1 MRPSRA
7 RIRVEVDPAALTL
20 ERAVTFL
27 VEGRLHTLVVDAA
40 DVEEDLLRVNVVQE
54 AGEHLLVEL
63 PRPSVSGRFVRM
75 PREQVFAEPM
85 SAEEYL
91 RLGILL
97 VAVVAGATA
106 VFLLA
111 HALL

>member
-7 RIRVEVDPAALTL
+7 RIRVEVSPASAGF
-20 ERAVTFL
+20 ERSVAFD
-27 VEGRLHTLVVDAA
+27 VEGRTHTLLVDVR
-40 DVEEDLLRVNVVQE
+40 DLEDDLLLVHVVQE
-54 AGEHLLVEL
+54 AGDHLLVEL
-63 PRPSVSGRFVRM
+63 PRPSLWGRFVRM
-75 PREQVFAEPM
+75 PRDHVFAEPPG
-85 SAEEYL
+85 AEDYL